1 MKIPDPFHLLVLVLC
16 SLAFFIFGAYVA
28 GGIIATSV
36 TLTDQP
42 ESWVSAIA
50 TVMAAIG
57 TVSTLIFLSYQHIL
71 DRKKKEEEDAIKL
84 SQEAL
89 DSFIAA
95 INSFIG
101 YLTNNSLGKDRKFA
115 FLSPT
120 YLNLVAF
127 EKKITIGNHRRQAL
141 AKFKE
146 LHVHLDIFYF
156 DLTAEDFFTMDNE
169 EANSISFSAHGRNW
183 SSSVYALVI
192 IWLKHVAPKFGTIA
206 NKNFTIY
213 GWGQQMINEDF
224 LYTLLAM
231 LVSKDIQL
239 VEIKSVVDCVRKLG
253 QPSRQCRIAVD
264 EKWFLSA
271 LNNYPLLLAHLFLRS
286 SSFQAVKTSEQPLI
300 FYPKFQIYGPENI
313 WLCIDEGGAK
323 GNINLRVPPALIHSR
338 LIERMEHSNT
348 IPNTSRLISYF

>member
-1 MKIPDPFHLLVLVLC
+1 MPDFCHLLVLVICALV
-16 SLAFFIFGAYVA
+16 FFIFGAYVA

-42 ESWVSAIA
+42 ASWVGAIA

-57 TVSTLIFLSYQHIL
+57 TVSTLIFLSYQHML
-71 DRKKKEEEDAIKL
+71 DKSNKDEEAATKL

-89 DSFIAA
+89 NAHISAVDSL
-95 INSFIG
+95 IG
-101 YLTNNSLGKDRKFA
+101 YLSNEALGRDRKFA
-115 FLSPT
+115 FLKPT
-120 YLNLVAF
+120 YLNLVVL
-127 EKKITIGNHRRQAL
+127 EKKITVQNHRDQAQ
-141 AKFKE
+141 AKFEE

-156 DLTAEDFFTMDNE
+156 DLTAGDFFTMDSE
-169 EANSISFSAHGRNW
+169 EANNISFSSHGRNW

-192 IWLKHVAPKFGTIA
+192 VWLKHVVPKFKTIK

-213 GWGQQMINEDF
+213 GWGQKMISDDF
-224 LYTLLAM
+224 LYALLTL

-239 VEIKSVVDCVRKLG
+239 VKEKSVIDCVRKLG
-253 QPSRQCRIAVD
+253 QDSRQCRIEID

-271 LNNYPLLLAHLFLRS
+271 LKNYPLLLAHLFLRS
-286 SSFQAVKTSEQPLI
+286 SSFRAVKTSDHPLI

-323 GNINLRVPPALIHSR
+323 GNINLRVPLALTHSR
-338 LIERMEHSNT
+338 LIKRVESSNT
-348 IPNTSRLISYF
+348 IPNTGRMISYY